1 MSMAGCSVR
10 EDVPVPVE
18 TTRGPLRRSSP
29 TSAPDPAPTL
39 APYVPWQPA
48 TGEVQPQAKVA
59 AARAVEAL
67 GSGSGRLTRVVYP
80 QYGGLLPDMACVM
93 VVARQEWMSDG
104 APRGRDVTVDVRL
117 RRRAGAWRVDAMRPY
132 PRRSSGAPRSGA
144 PRLRARGLEI
154 PGAAAADVEAGR
166 VTPELRLLLRT
177 LAREHRLSV
186 SVFVSGHPYEVFG
199 TDGPS
204 NHSFGR
210 AVDIWA
216 VDGRPVAGMAAD
228 DPALVRILRRA
239 RELGSD
245 EVGGPADL
253 DGPGGVHFANA
264 LHRDHVHIGF
274 DD

>member
-1 MSMAGCSVR
+1 MAGCSLR
-10 EDVPVPVE
+10 EDVPVPVD
-18 TTRGPLRRSSP
+18 TTRGSLRRSSP
-29 TSAPDPAPTL
+29 TSAPAPAPTF
-39 APYVPWQPA
+39 APYVPWQPGA
-48 TGEVQPQAKVA
+48 GEVQPQAKVA

-104 APRGRDVTVDVRL
+104 APRGRDMTVDVRL
-117 RRRAGAWRVDAMRPY
+117 RRAGAWRVDAMRPY

-144 PRLRARGLEI
+144 PRLRARGLEV
-154 PGAAAADVEAGR
+154 PGAAATDVEAGR

-199 TDGPS
+199 TDSPS

-216 VDGRPVAGMAAD
+216 VDGRPVAGMAPD
-228 DPALVRILRRA
+228 DPALVRVLRRA

-245 EVGGPADL
+245 EIGGPADL

-274 DD
+274 DR